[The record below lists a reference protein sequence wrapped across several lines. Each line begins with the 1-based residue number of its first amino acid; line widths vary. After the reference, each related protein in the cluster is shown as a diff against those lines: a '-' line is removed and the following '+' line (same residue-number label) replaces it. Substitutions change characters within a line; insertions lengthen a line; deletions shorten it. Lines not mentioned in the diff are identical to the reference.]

1 MTEIIFKNCQ
11 STVTEGEGLSGISL
25 FKKKKKTFSAESSV
39 EVINTVAFKLLLEI
53 QILQSLRSYHITLR
67 TTEETNT
74 VLSER

>member
-1 MTEIIFKNCQ
+1 ME
-11 STVTEGEGLSGISL
+11 SL
-25 FKKKKKTFSAESSV
+25 YLKKKKTFSAESSV

>member
-25 FKKKKKTFSAESSV
+25 FKKKKTFSAESSV